1 MGLLS
6 MSDAKAKDHSDRQAS
21 QQPEKQVLNTPE
33 GQQVRNASGETFKST
48 EASRTNASD
57 GSLRDRTKSVTEQ
70 DDSVQIL
77 GMAGIAA
84 SRKNRLS
91 EKDLTAKDP
100 AARSIDI
107 RELLAKPEKEA
118 QALVEEFGRV
128 TNMPAG
134 PHRDSALVAVQ
145 QLADKTYGRG
155 EYASK
160 GLTDDALLSSNR
172 PIEDYNYQVTKQEK
186 GRVKALET
194 GVAYEVGKPAQVTE
208 QSLLERIGALPLDQQ
223 AQVIGA
229 AIKAFDGEL
238 TNQQFRIGVG
248 AITGFGDGV
257 VGLAEGAE
265 SLGKTIIGV
274 AQFSRDVMANDPAAV
289 ETAAKAG
296 ESLGKLMVGGVR
308 VFSAANDYV
317 ESVGAATNV
326 GDYGKPL
333 RDVAWLGQQMNN
345 HWESMNPEEKTR
357 LVTKLAV
364 ENLGGMATGIA
375 TDKLAKSIKITEALE
390 ALGAEA
396 STMGAGIHEKAKKL
410 ISGMADELLPRPMGV
425 TPDGRLMPIPR
436 EPRMPETKMLMSK
449 ADDLG
454 EKLPAR
460 PVEQHSSEIFELPK
474 LHTWRDEFSIQASIP
489 GFPNSRF
496 RAEIPSPGIVHVSDI
511 FTREAPPGTGSK
523 FLAQALKDLNEFPTK
538 ELRFTN
544 ILEEATEKAFFAGE
558 DASSSKLAHT
568 ATRALN
574 KLGIEPRS
582 YRWEVVRGK
591 LNLVID
597 TK

>member
-1 MGLLS
+1 MITDRIPHQKKRLAAEKAIKEHLSDVLPKVLKYQLCHHDSKSCLGLQVADYCNWAMESLS
-6 MSDAKAKDHSDRQAS
+6 MSDAKAKDHGDRQAL
-21 QQPEKQVLNTPE
+21 QQPDKQVLNTPE
-33 GQQVRNASGETFKST
+33 GQQVRNASGATIKST

-57 GSLRDRTKSVTEQ
+57 GSLRDRTNSVAEQ

-84 SRKNRLS
+84 SRTNKLS
-91 EKDLTAKDP
+91 EKDLAAKGP

-134 PHRDSALVAVQ
+134 PHREKALVEVQ

-160 GLTDDALLSSNR
+160 GLTEDVELSSNR
-172 PIEDYNYQVTKQEK
+172 SIKDYQYQVTEQENGK
-186 GRVKALET
+186 VKALET
-194 GVAYEVGKPAQVTE
+194 GLAYEVSKPAQLTE
-208 QSLLERIGALPLDQQ
+208 QSLFERIGALPLDLQ

-229 AIKAFDGEL
+229 GIKAYSGEL
-238 TNQQFRIGVG
+238 THQQFRIGVG

-257 VGLAEGAE
+257 IELAQGVE

-289 ETAAKAG
+289 ETAGKAG
-296 ESLGKLMVGGVR
+296 ESLGKLMVGGIK
-308 VFSAANDYV
+308 VFSAAENYI

-345 HWESMNPEEKTR
+345 HWEAMSPEEKTR

-396 STMGAGIHEKAKKL
+396 STMGAGVHKKAKKL
-410 ISGMADELLPRPMGV
+410 ISGMADELLPKPMGV

-436 EPRMPETKMLMSK
+436 EPLGPETKMLMSK

-454 EKLPAR
+454 ENLPAR
-460 PVEQHSSEIFELPK
+460 PKEQHLSEIFELPK
-474 LHTWRDEFSIQASIP
+474 LHIWRDKFSIQATIP

-523 FLAQALKDLNEFPTK
+523 FLAQA
-538 ELRFTN
+538 
-544 ILEEATEKAFFAGE
+544 
-558 DASSSKLAHT
+558 
-568 ATRALN
+568 
-574 KLGIEPRS
+574 
-582 YRWEVVRGK
+582 
-591 LNLVID
+591 
-597 TK
+597 